1 MVTMLDVYDA
11 YFYFYTLYIVMR
23 LKICCYMASKIGDF
37 SSEFDTPSKQTKLL
51 FDLSK
56 THEDVK
62 RFTFHSTD
70 IGQ

>member
-23 LKICCYMASKIGDF
+23 LKVCCNMASKIGDF
-37 SSEFDTPSKQTKLL
+37 STEFNTPSKQSKLL
-51 FDLSK
+51 YDLCK

-62 RFTFHSTD
+62 RFEFLL
-70 IGQ
+70 III